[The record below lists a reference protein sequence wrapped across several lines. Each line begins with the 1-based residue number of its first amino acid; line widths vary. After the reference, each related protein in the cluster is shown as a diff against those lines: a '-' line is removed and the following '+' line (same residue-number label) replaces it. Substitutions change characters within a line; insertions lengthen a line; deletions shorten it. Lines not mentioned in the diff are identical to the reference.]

1 MGKRTESN
9 GTASPAGGLGALV
22 STGKRMLGDGAP
34 WTAARSMLRVNQ
46 PDGFDCPGCAWPEPD
61 RASRLE
67 FCENGAKAVAFEA
80 TGKRADPDFFGA
92 HPVSDLREKSDHWL
106 EGQGRLTHPMR
117 YDRESDHYVPVSW
130 EDAFAQIG
138 GILDSIEDPDEAVFY
153 TSGRTSN
160 EAAFLYQLFA
170 RRFGTNNLPDCSN
183 MCHESSGVGLT
194 ESIGIGKG
202 TVTLGDFRL
211 ADAIFVIGQN
221 PGTNHPRMLTELQAA
236 RRRGAKIVSLNPLRE
251 RGLVEFAHPKHVWE
265 TLSGQGTPIST
276 HYLQVMVGGDLAA
289 ISGIAKAVLA
299 ADEAAGGG
307 IVERQFIDAHT
318 DGFEDYRA
326 LLQSLSWS
334 DIERGSGLG
343 RSDLEE
349 AARVY
354 VEAGSV
360 IACWAMGLTQH
371 RHAVA
376 TIQQI
381 VNLLLLR
388 GNIGRPGAGACPV
401 RGHSNVQGDRT
412 VGITEKPGDAFLDRL
427 AETFDFDPPRR
438 HGFDTVG
445 AIEAMAAGKVRSFM
459 AMGGNFVAASPDTQH
474 TAEALSRC
482 DLTVHVSTKLNR
494 SHTVLGRD
502 AFILPCL
509 GRTEL
514 DLQKSGAQKVTVEDS
529 MSVVHASTGSNRP
542 ASDELLSEPAI
553 VAGLGAATTRTR
565 SIAWQDFAGDYRRIR
580 ERISD
585 VLPQLFEGYEE
596 RISEP
601 GGFYLGNS
609 ARERN
614 WKTATGRAR
623 FVSSPLPDLEL
634 PSGQLRL
641 MTLRSHDQFNT
652 TVYELDDRYRGVVG
666 TREVVFLNAD
676 DLAERG
682 LEDGDLLEVESHFG
696 DGRRRAVR
704 GFRAIAYDIPRGCA
718 AGYFPELNPLVAA
731 GSFAERS
738 RTPTSKFI
746 PTTIRRVPA

>member
-9 GTASPAGGLGALV
+9 GTDAPAGGLGALV
-22 STGKRMLGDGAP
+22 STGKRMLRDGAP

-80 TGKRADPDFFGA
+80 TGKRADPDFFRA
-92 HPVSDLREKSDHWL
+92 HSVSDLREESDHWL

-509 GRTEL
+509 GRTER
-514 DLQKSGAQKVTVEDS
+514 DLQKSGPQKVTVEDS

-585 VLPQLFEGYEE
+585 VLPHLFEGYEE

-609 ARERN
+609 ARERD

-696 DGRRRAVR
+696 DGRRRVVR

-746 PTTIRRVPA
+746 PTTISRVPS

>member
-1 MGKRTESN
+1 MGRRRESDE
-9 GTASPAGGLGALV
+9 SPPPAGGLEALV
-22 STGKRMLGDGAP
+22 STGRRILRDGAP

-80 TGKRADPDFFGA
+80 TGKRADPDFFRT
-92 HPVSDLREKSDHWL
+92 HPVSDLRERSDHWL

-117 YDRESDHYVPVSW
+117 YDRDTDRYLPLSW
-130 EDAFAQIG
+130 EEAFARIG
-138 GILDSIEDPDEAVFY
+138 GTLDSIEDPDEAVFY

-221 PGTNHPRMLTELQAA
+221 PGTNHPRMLTELQNA

-265 TLSGQGTPIST
+265 TVSGRGTPIST

-307 IVERQFIDAHT
+307 IVERSFVDAHT
-318 DGFEDYRA
+318 DGFEEYRTLIDA
-326 LLQSLSWS
+326 LAWK
-334 DIERGSGLG
+334 DIERGSGLA
-343 RSDLEE
+343 RADLEE

-354 VEAGSV
+354 AEADSV

-412 VGITEKPGDAFLDRL
+412 VGITEKPSDAFLDRL
-427 AETFDFDPPRR
+427 GEAFDFDPPRQ

-445 AIEAMAAGKVRSFM
+445 AIEAMAGGKVRSFI
-459 AMGGNFVAASPDTQH
+459 AMGGNFVSASPDTAH
-474 TAEALSRC
+474 TAQALSRC
-482 DLTVHVSTKLNR
+482 ELTVHVSTKLNR
-494 SHTVLGRD
+494 SHTVVGRE

-514 DLQKSGAQKVTVEDS
+514 DLQTSGPQKVTVEDS
-529 MSVVHASTGSNRP
+529 MSVVHASSGTNRP
-542 ASDELLSEPAI
+542 ASPELLSEPAI

-565 SIAWQDFAGDYRRIR
+565 SVAWGEFAGDYRRIR
-580 ERISD
+580 ERIGD
-585 VLPQLFEGYEE
+585 VLPDLFAGYEE
-596 RISEP
+596 KISEP

-609 ARERN
+609 ARERE

-623 FVSSPLPDLEL
+623 FVTSPLPDLTL
-634 PSGQLRL
+634 PPGQLRL

-666 TREVVFLNAD
+666 TRQVVFLNSD
-676 DLAERG
+676 DLADRG
-682 LEDGDLLEVESHFG
+682 LADGDLLEVESHFE
-696 DGRRRAVR
+696 DGRRRVVREFQAV
-704 GFRAIAYDIPRGCA
+704 AYDIPRGCA

-746 PTTIRRVPA
+746 PATVRRMPS